1 MYSPA
6 MDRITRFHSAEL
18 FHARSS
24 YDRPS
29 FRRCA

>member
-1 MYSPA
+1 MNNPA
-6 MDRITRFHSAEL
+6 MDRLTRFQTAEF